1 LANFNKKFIKD
12 ISTLVKPF
20 MGFHKELS
28 FDWQNEHTKVFEKLK
43 ERFLLIHVME
53 FPNFSNPFK
62 VHTNVSG
69 FAIEGVLIQDGHFI
83 VFENKLANSCNKVV
97 CGCKLI

>member
-12 ISTLVKPF
+12 ISTLFKPL

-28 FDWQNEHTKVFEKLK
+28 FDWQNEHKKAFEKLK

-62 VHTNVSG
+62 VHIDVSG
-69 FAIEGVLIQDGHFI
+69 FAIEGVLIQNGHFI
-83 VFENKLANSCNKVV
+83 VFENKLAN
-97 CGCKLI
+97 